1 MTARARL
8 RGLGLV
14 LLPLLAFLS
23 AASACGGGEEI
34 PFGLKSEVVTQA
46 DNADA
51 IVFAPDG
58 RIFYAEQ
65 FTGNIRVITADGQ
78 RLDQP
83 FAQVQI
89 ANWLPLEW
97 GLTGLALDPDFAKNH
112 YLYAFFTSPVVE
124 GAAPTGRPMLVR
136 FTDRDNQGVDRKVII
151 GDFPETIVNHQ
162 GFKANGKIHFGPD
175 GLLYLTI
182 GDYDQAKAEGP
193 TGKPYALDLSSPVG
207 KMLRVSEESGAAA
220 AGNPFSDE
228 SGTDPRIFAYG
239 FSKPFDFAFGP
250 QGGAIYGVDNTA
262 SCEELNIVK
271 SGGNYGWP
279 DVGDFPFSDCTF
291 GQQIKGIHFL
301 AKEGMSAGQFLSGVG
316 VSGLAFVSAAQYPAL
331 GDGLLVCDL
340 TGILRRLVLSG
351 PQLDQV
357 SNDDVIVKD
366 CKRSVAVSP
375 DGTIYY
381 SNDTEIRRLTIQKT

>member
-1 MTARARL
+1 MVARARL
-8 RGLGLV
+8 PGLGLI
-14 LLPLLAFLS
+14 LLPLLALLS
-23 AASACGGGEEI
+23 TASCGGGEDI

-65 FTGNIRVITADGQ
+65 FTGNIRVITADGK

-381 SNDTEIRRLTIQKT
+381 SNDTEIRRLTLQKT